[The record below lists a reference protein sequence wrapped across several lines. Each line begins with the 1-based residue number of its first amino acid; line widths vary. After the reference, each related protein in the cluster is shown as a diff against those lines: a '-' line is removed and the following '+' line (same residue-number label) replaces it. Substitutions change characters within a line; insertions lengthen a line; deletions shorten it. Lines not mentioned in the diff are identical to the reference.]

1 MRVVNPPKVTH
12 TLGFASQH
20 DNSQNRNQPLNIST
34 HNAVCALKKIH
45 QTASYQLQTDESL
58 ESPRQADLESPPAWK
73 TLPVF
78 NKEVQD
84 SVSEAKLLAGRCPA
98 LPVPSWGRGKQRQ
111 TGEVGK
117 GEE

>member
-1 MRVVNPPKVTH
+1 MRVVNPQKVTH

-34 HNAVCALKKIH
+34 HNSVCTLKKIH

-58 ESPRQADLESPPAWK
+58 ESLRQADLESPPAWK

-78 NKEVQD
+78 NEQVEG
-84 SVSEAKLLAGRCPA
+84 SVSEAELLAGRCPV
-98 LPVPSWGRGKQRQ
+98 LPIPSWGKG
-111 TGEVGK
+111 TGGQPPKENMA
-117 GEE
+117 